1 MLKLQDLMYFKKLA
15 DLKSFTKTSNFFN
28 VSQPTIS
35 YAIKRIEEE
44 FNIEIIVRD
53 HKNHSIDITEKGQVI
68 INHAEIIEN
77 ELREMTFDINRLK
90 TQNIKCGIPPIIG
103 DIYFDKISIN
113 LFKNNLMDSVSIIN
127 KGSKD
132 LINELNTGNI
142 DIGLIGSLKPI
153 KEDKLISKVIKI
165 DNYRVI
171 VSENHPFSQ
180 FNKISFKQ
188 LKNARFVSLND
199 HFTHSLALSQLCKNY
214 HYSPSVIYKMGD
226 LNLYKKMISEGIG
239 IGILTESAIKGSDH
253 IVSIP
258 ICDQNQPHFLISK
271 VYRKVSFNLEIY
283 NKIIDIFEYSL
294 SENS

>member
-1 MLKLQDLMYFKKLA
+1 MLKLQDLMYFKKLS

-53 HKNHSIDITEKGQVI
+53 HKNHSIDITEMGQVI
-68 INHAEIIEN
+68 INHTEIIEN
-77 ELREMTFDINRLK
+77 ELHEMTFDINRLK

-188 LKNARFVSLND
+188 LKNAQFVSLND
-199 HFTHSLALSQLCKNY
+199 HFTHSLALSHLCKNY
-214 HYSPSVIYKMGD
+214 HYSPNVIYKMGD

-239 IGILTESAIKGSDH
+239 IGILTESAIKDSDH

-258 ICDQNQPHFLISK
+258 ICDQNQPYFLISK

-294 SENS
+294 SKNS

>member
-1 MLKLQDLMYFKKLA
+1 MLKLQDLMYLKKLA
-15 DLKSFTKTSNFFN
+15 DLKSFTKTSSFFN

-44 FNIEIIVRD
+44 FNIEVIVRD
-53 HKNHSIDITEKGQVI
+53 HKHHSIDITEMGQVI
-68 INHAEIIEN
+68 INHTKIIEN
-77 ELREMTFDINRLK
+77 ELREMTFDINKLK
-90 TQNIKCGIPPIIG
+90 TQDIKCGIPPIIG
-103 DIYFDKISIN
+103 DIYFHKISIN

-165 DNYRVI
+165 DNYRII
-171 VSENHPFSQ
+171 VSKNHPFSQ

-199 HFTHSLALSQLCKNY
+199 HFTHSLALSHLCENY
-214 HYSPSVIYKMGD
+214 HYSPNVIYKMGD

-239 IGILTESAIKGSDH
+239 IGILTESAIKDSDH

-271 VYRKVSFNLEIY
+271 VYRKVSFNLELY
-283 NKIIDIFEYSL
+283 NKIIGVFEDSL
-294 SENS
+294 SEKS

>member
-1 MLKLQDLMYFKKLA
+1 MLKLQDLMYLKKLA
-15 DLKSFTKTSNFFN
+15 DLKSFTKTSSFFN

-44 FNIEIIVRD
+44 FNIEVIVRD
-53 HKNHSIDITEKGQVI
+53 HKHHSIDITEMGQVI
-68 INHAEIIEN
+68 INHTKIIEN
-77 ELREMTFDINRLK
+77 ELREMTFDINKLK
-90 TQNIKCGIPPIIG
+90 TQDIKCGIPPIIG
-103 DIYFDKISIN
+103 DIYFHKISIN

-165 DNYRVI
+165 DNYRII
-171 VSENHPFSQ
+171 VSKNHPFSQ

-188 LKNARFVSLND
+188 LKNAQFISLND
-199 HFTHSLALSQLCKNY
+199 HFTHSLALSHLCENY
-214 HYSPSVIYKMGD
+214 HYSPNVIYKMGD

-239 IGILTESAIKGSDH
+239 IGILTESAIKDSDD

-271 VYRKVSFNLEIY
+271 VYRKVSFNLELY
-283 NKIIDIFEYSL
+283 NKIIGVFEDSL
-294 SENS
+294 SEKS

>member
-1 MLKLQDLMYFKKLA
+1 M
-15 DLKSFTKTSNFFN
+15 
-28 VSQPTIS
+28 
-35 YAIKRIEEE
+35 
-44 FNIEIIVRD
+44 
-53 HKNHSIDITEKGQVI
+53 GQVI
-68 INHAEIIEN
+68 INHTEIIEN

-113 LFKNNLMDSVSIIN
+113 LFKNNLMDSVSVIN

-132 LINELNTGNI
+132 LINELKTGNI

-165 DNYRVI
+165 DNYRII

-188 LKNARFVSLND
+188 LKNAQFVSLND
-199 HFTHSLALSQLCKNY
+199 HFTHSLALSHLCENY
-214 HYSPSVIYKMGD
+214 HYSPNVIYKMGD

-239 IGILTESAIKGSDH
+239 IGILTESAIKDSDH

>member
-44 FNIEIIVRD
+44 FNIKIIVRD
-53 HKNHSIDITEKGQVI
+53 HKHHSIDITEMGQVI
-68 INHAEIIEN
+68 INHTKIIEN
-77 ELREMTFDINRLK
+77 ELREMNFDINRLK
-90 TQNIKCGIPPIIG
+90 TQDIKCGIPPIIG
-103 DIYFDKISIN
+103 DIYFNKISIN

-132 LINELNTGNI
+132 LINELKTGNI

-153 KEDKLISKVIKI
+153 EEDKLISKVIKI

-188 LKNARFVSLND
+188 LKNAQFVSLND
-199 HFTHSLALSQLCKNY
+199 HFTHSFALSQLCKNY
-214 HYSPSVIYKMGD
+214 HYSPNVIYKMGD

-239 IGILTESAIKGSDH
+239 IGILTESAIEGSDH
-253 IVSIP
+253 IVPIP

-271 VYRKVSFNLEIY
+271 IYRKVSFNLELY
-283 NKIIDIFEYSL
+283 NKIIDMFEYSL
-294 SENS
+294 SEKS

>member
-1 MLKLQDLMYFKKLA
+1 MLKLQDLMYLKKLA
-15 DLKSFTKTSNFFN
+15 DLKSFTKTSSFFN

-44 FNIEIIVRD
+44 FNIEVIVRD
-53 HKNHSIDITEKGQVI
+53 HKHHSIDITEMGQVI
-68 INHAEIIEN
+68 INHTEIIEN

-103 DIYFDKISIN
+103 DIYFHKISIN

-165 DNYRVI
+165 DNYRII
-171 VSENHPFSQ
+171 VSKNHPFSQ

-199 HFTHSLALSQLCKNY
+199 HFTHSLALSHLCENY
-214 HYSPSVIYKMGD
+214 HYSPNVIYKMGD

-239 IGILTESAIKGSDH
+239 IGILTESAIKDSDD

>member
-1 MLKLQDLMYFKKLA
+1 MLKLQDLMYFKKLS

-53 HKNHSIDITEKGQVI
+53 HKNHSIDITEMGQVI
-68 INHAEIIEN
+68 INHTEIIEN
-77 ELREMTFDINRLK
+77 ELHEMTFDINRLK

-188 LKNARFVSLND
+188 LKNAQFVSLND
-199 HFTHSLALSQLCKNY
+199 HFTHSLALSHLCENY
-214 HYSPSVIYKMGD
+214 HYSPNVIYKMGD

-239 IGILTESAIKGSDH
+239 IGILTESAIKDSDH

-258 ICDQNQPHFLISK
+258 ICDQNQPYFLISK

-294 SENS
+294 SKNS